1 MTTEICL
8 DLKYNDLRQVSCIGL
23 AGGSYFLILFL
34 FISLLCHPYLLILL
48 PAIHRGDLFTCM
60 IFGV

>member
-8 DLKYNDLRQVSCIGL
+8 DFKYNDLRLVSCIGL
-23 AGGSYFLILFL
+23 AGGSCLPTLFL
-34 FISLLCHPYLLILL
+34 FHLAPFSPYSLILL

-60 IFGV
+60 ISGV